1 MLEILQY
8 AWGLILI
15 YFHVGLINVGDEV
28 KEING
33 IKFQG
38 RDPKDMTKVLVRIVI
53 VMIIKFDSK
62 GATLGKISREWSERH
77 VKSTGTDIVTI
88 MIMYFDRLLKSDAII
103 IDNIHFTNINE

>member
-8 AWGLILI
+8 IRGLIFI

-38 RDPKDMTKVLVRIVI
+38 RDPKDMTKVLVR
-53 VMIIKFDSK
+53 MII
-62 GATLGKISREWSERH
+62 
-77 VKSTGTDIVTI
+77 
-88 MIMYFDRLLKSDAII
+88 
-103 IDNIHFTNINE
+103 

>member
-8 AWGLILI
+8 VWGLILI

-38 RDPKDMTKVLVRIVI
+38 RDPKDMTKVLVRLFIV
-53 VMIIKFDSK
+53 VII
-62 GATLGKISREWSERH
+62 
-77 VKSTGTDIVTI
+77 
-88 MIMYFDRLLKSDAII
+88 
-103 IDNIHFTNINE
+103 